1 MEWASSDLV
10 GVISYLLPGF
20 LAAWLFYGLTAHPKT
35 SPFERVVQALIFT
48 AIIQIVVPVNR
59 LGLEWAGQYY
69 TLGEWTPAVGQLW
82 SLINAFIVGLV
93 FALFANK
100 DWFHQFWRWA
110 KVTKRTSYPSEW
122 FNALNIDNRH
132 VILHLKDNRRIQGWP
147 NLWPDHPDCGHFMLN
162 QARWLLDDNETA
174 ELHTVDRVL
183 IPATNVEM
191 VEFIKDWEEIKVPF
205 EELDAIERRLVAL
218 NKEKEKK
225 NGKQSTTTTATSET
239 SNTRPATGN
248 GRMSSDQSDG
258 SPEITS
264 PTSKKMRKKKWQKKG
279 HRKK

>member
-1 MEWASSDLV
+1 
-10 GVISYLLPGF
+10 
-20 LAAWLFYGLTAHPKT
+20 
-35 SPFERVVQALIFT
+35 
-48 AIIQIVVPVNR
+48 
-59 LGLEWAGQYY
+59 
-69 TLGEWTPAVGQLW
+69 
-82 SLINAFIVGLV
+82 
-93 FALFANK
+93 
-100 DWFHQFWRWA
+100 
-110 KVTKRTSYPSEW
+110 
-122 FNALNIDNRH
+122 
-132 VILHLKDNRRIQGWP
+132 
-147 NLWPDHPDCGHFMLN
+147 
-162 QARWLLDDNETA
+162 
-174 ELHTVDRVL
+174 
-183 IPATNVEM
+183 M